1 LILALNFSCAKEG
14 NSQAAGV
21 ASDEVG
27 DENDPGERFEAMR
40 VLISGAS
47 GLIGRQIATLL
58 GGKGHE
64 VHALVRDPAKARFGN
79 VLWGD
84 ANTLD
89 VAQIA
94 EFDAIVHLAGRPVAT
109 LWTEKAKAEIR
120 GSRVEGT
127 GAIARAVAQAFL
139 QSGKPQALIC
149 SSAIGYYGSRGG
161 EELTEE
167 NEPGN
172 GFLADVCR
180 DWEKAAQPAASAG
193 VRVAHMRTSLVLDT
207 KGGAL
212 AKMLPAFRFGVA
224 GKLGSGHQWW
234 TWISLRDA
242 ARAYAFALENDVD
255 GPLNLSSPKAVTNA
269 EFTRTLG
276 RVLHRP
282 TLLAVPAFALRA
294 LLGEMAEEMF
304 LASQRV
310 LPKRLLE
317 LGFRFE
323 DIELEPTLRKLLR

>member
-1 LILALNFSCAKEG
+1 L
-14 NSQAAGV
+14 QAAPV
-21 ASDEVG
+21 ASDAVWA
-27 DENDPGERFEAMR
+27 ENDSGDRLEAMK

-47 GLIGRQIATLL
+47 GLIGREIVTLL
-58 GGKGHE
+58 TGNGHE
-64 VHALVRDPAKARFGN
+64 VRALVRDPSKAHRGD
-79 VLWGD
+79 VLWG
-84 ANTLD
+84 ANPLE

-94 EFDAIVHLAGRPVAT
+94 EFDAILHLAGRPVAT

-120 GSRVEGT
+120 DSRVEGT
-127 GAIARAVAQAFL
+127 GAIARAAAQAFL
-139 QSGKPQALIC
+139 QSGKPHALIC

-161 EELTEE
+161 EELTEA

-172 GFLADVCR
+172 GFLAEVCR
-180 DWEKAAQPAASAG
+180 DWERAAQPAASAG
-193 VRVAHMRTSLVLDT
+193 LRVAYMRTSLVLDT

-212 AKMLPAFRFGVA
+212 AKMLPAFRLGVA
-224 GKLGSGHQWW
+224 GNLGSGHQWW
-234 TWISLRDA
+234 SWISLRDA
-242 ARAYAFALENDVD
+242 ARAYVFVLENDVS
-255 GPLNLSSPKAVTNA
+255 GALNLASPTAVTNA

-282 TLLAVPAFALRA
+282 TLLGIPAFALRA
-294 LLGEMAEEMF
+294 VAGEMAEEMF

-323 DIELEPTLRKLLR
+323 DVELEPALRKLLG

>member
-1 LILALNFSCAKEG
+1 MK
-14 NSQAAGV
+14 
-21 ASDEVG
+21 
-27 DENDPGERFEAMR
+27 

-47 GLIGRQIATLL
+47 GLIGREIVTLL
-58 GGKGHE
+58 SGNGHE
-64 VHALVRDPAKARFGN
+64 VHALVRDQSKASRGD
-79 VLWGD
+79 VLWGE
-84 ANTLD
+84 NPLE

-94 EFDAIVHLAGRPVAT
+94 GFDAIVHLAGRPVAT

-120 GSRVEGT
+120 TSRVVGT
-127 GAIARAVAQAFL
+127 GAIARAAAQAFL
-139 QSGKPQALIC
+139 QSGKPHALIC

-161 EELTEE
+161 EELTEA

-172 GFLADVCR
+172 GFLAEVCR
-180 DWEKAAQPAASAG
+180 DWERAAQPAASAA
-193 VRVAHMRTSLVLDT
+193 VRVAHMRTSVVLDA

-234 TWISLRDA
+234 SWISLRDA
-242 ARAYAFALENDVD
+242 ARAYVFALENDVH
-255 GPLNLSSPKAVTNA
+255 GALNLASPTPVTNT

-282 TLLAVPAFALRA
+282 TLLGIPAFALRA
-294 LLGEMAEEMF
+294 VMGEMAEEML

-323 DIELEPTLRKLLR
+323 DVELESTLRKLLR